1 MMKVLSQL
9 LLLTA
14 ITVGFSLTA
23 LAQSQNDKKPPP
35 KEDPPKIKVE
45 PKKPDKPNEDKK
57 DNDRRDDKRK
67 PELAFINQ
75 TGEVIVV

>member
-1 MMKVLSQL
+1 MMKVLRQL

-23 LAQSQNDKKPPP
+23 MAQQQDTKKPPP

-57 DNDRRDDKRK
+57 NNDKKK
-67 PELAFINQ
+67 PEMAFQ
-75 TGEVIVV
+75 VISNKIEIV